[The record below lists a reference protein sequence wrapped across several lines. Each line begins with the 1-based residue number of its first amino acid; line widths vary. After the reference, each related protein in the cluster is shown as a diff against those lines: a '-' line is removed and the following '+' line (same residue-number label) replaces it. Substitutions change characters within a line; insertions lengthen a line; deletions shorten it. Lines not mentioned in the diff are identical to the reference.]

1 MDNEYNYGNNEEKR
15 EEPARI
21 EPPVPERWDNRGSC
35 TDGTKNR
42 AGEYIIL

>member
-1 MDNEYNYGNNEEKR
+1 MNIITEIMKKKR
-15 EEPARI
+15 GTGKNRTAGTG
-21 EPPVPERWDNRGSC
+21 RWDNRGSC